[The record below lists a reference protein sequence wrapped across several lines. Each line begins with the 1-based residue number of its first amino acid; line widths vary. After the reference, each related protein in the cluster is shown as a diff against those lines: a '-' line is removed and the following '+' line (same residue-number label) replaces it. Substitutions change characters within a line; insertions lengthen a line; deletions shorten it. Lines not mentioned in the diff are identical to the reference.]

1 MKMRFALNNGDLA
14 PRFVPRFLLGEGRC
28 RPSDCWIIVRGVVY
42 DVTSFLESHP
52 GGPLLILS
60 VAGGDATQAFAAPG
74 HSTRAVEQLLS
85 MRVGVLAGGP
95 ADRRGCSPGGP
106 CLRTITGGIIR
117 LGALVAVP
125 CATCGA
131 ALPEGSERCGICQ
144 QTSIPRLR
152 EQLQLA
158 GRVLESGEQVEAVV
172 EAMPAPEHPPPAPPP
187 PPSPPRTPAPPAA
200 SPGVPP
206 PPMGVTWRPSGQGD
220 WQVMD
225 CPICG
230 PICGGSVHR
239 PDSAEVLAGAMK
251 KGDAAARR
259 GEWSQALAHYY
270 DAVGAITKRT
280 GTGTVAAV
288 HTAASLAQRKLRSL
302 HSALRHADLATAAA
316 DADADANTGGG
327 AISAIISA
335 RAHAARGAALEAL
348 GLMSD
353 AHAAFVRAA
362 RLDVSDP
369 RPAAAAARLL
379 PLRWLLERNAEAHGA
394 DADADAESVQ
404 LSPSQR
410 AFVEQL
416 ERAVASRG
424 LAAALRPLPSLAQLL
439 VDERR
444 AGGRA
449 RRVRRQS
456 RVLSLLAVDAAAEAA
471 RHLHGGH
478 NADAC
483 MRQWVHAKA
492 NELGLDLVGELVRAA
507 LGDGAEDV
515 GSDDGDGDDEG
526 GEHDDGGESNSEG
539 EEEAEGPNA
548 SEEVQ
553 LPGAFGRVLVQ
564 LELAPRRQRLTLSLL
579 SLHATD
585 FCEPRLRY
593 TFAVGL
599 ISVYLLQAEITAC
612 GAHDLPYLEFAEW
625 HSAERGAFLPADG
638 LPPAASVERRAK
650 AFVDFLTSGEGARAP
665 LAPARSGDTGTT
677 VERSL
682 RGDF

>member
-1 MKMRFALNNGDLA
+1 MATL
-14 PRFVPRFLLGEGRC
+14 RC
-28 RPSDCWIIVRGVVY
+28 HAFYSEKDVAAHDRPSDCWIIVRGVVY

-172 EAMPAPEHPPPAPPP
+172 EAMPAPEHPPPPPPP

-548 SEEVQ
+548 SAEVQ

-579 SLHATD
+579 SLHAID

-677 VERSL
+677 VEGSL

>member
-1 MKMRFALNNGDLA
+1 MATLRHAFYSEKDVAAHD
-14 PRFVPRFLLGEGRC
+14 

-369 RPAAAAARLL
+369 QPAAAAARLL

-548 SEEVQ
+548 SAEVQ

-625 HSAERGAFLPADG
+625 HSAERGAFLPADD

>member
-1 MKMRFALNNGDLA
+1 
-14 PRFVPRFLLGEGRC
+14 
-28 RPSDCWIIVRGVVY
+28 
-42 DVTSFLESHP
+42 
-52 GGPLLILS
+52 
-60 VAGGDATQAFAAPG
+60 
-74 HSTRAVEQLLS
+74 
-85 MRVGVLAGGP
+85 
-95 ADRRGCSPGGP
+95 
-106 CLRTITGGIIR
+106 
-117 LGALVAVP
+117 
-125 CATCGA
+125 
-131 ALPEGSERCGICQ
+131 
-144 QTSIPRLR
+144 
-152 EQLQLA
+152 
-158 GRVLESGEQVEAVV
+158 
-172 EAMPAPEHPPPAPPP
+172 
-187 PPSPPRTPAPPAA
+187 
-200 SPGVPP
+200 
-206 PPMGVTWRPSGQGD
+206 
-220 WQVMD
+220 MD

-239 PDSAEVLAGAMK
+239 PDSVEVLAAAMK

-288 HTAASLAQRKLRSL
+288 HTAASLAQRKLQSL

-327 AISAIISA
+327 AISA

-362 RLDVSDP
+362 RLDMSDP
-369 RPAAAAARLL
+369 RLAAAAARLL
-379 PLRWLLERNAEAHGA
+379 PLRLLLERNAEAHGA
-394 DADADAESVQ
+394 DADADAASVQLSVVLSAQ
-404 LSPSQR
+404 LSPSQK

-416 ERAVASRG
+416 ERAVAAHG
-424 LAAALRPLPSLAQLL
+424 LAATLRPLPSLAQLL
-439 VDERR
+439 GDERR

-471 RHLHGGH
+471 RHLNGGH

-492 NELGLDLVGELVRAA
+492 DELGLDLVGELVRAA
-507 LGDGAEDV
+507 LGDGGEDV

-526 GEHDDGGESNSEG
+526 SEHDDGGESEGEGEG
-539 EEEAEGPNA
+539 EEEGPSA
-548 SEEVQ
+548 SAEVQ

-579 SLHATD
+579 SLNAAD

-612 GAHDLPYLEFAEW
+612 GDHDLPYLEFAEW

-650 AFVDFLTSGEGARAP
+650 AFVDFLTSGEGGRAP

-677 VERSL
+677 VEGWGKAS
-682 RGDF
+682 

>member
-1 MKMRFALNNGDLA
+1 
-14 PRFVPRFLLGEGRC
+14 
-28 RPSDCWIIVRGVVY
+28 
-42 DVTSFLESHP
+42 
-52 GGPLLILS
+52 
-60 VAGGDATQAFAAPG
+60 
-74 HSTRAVEQLLS
+74 
-85 MRVGVLAGGP
+85 
-95 ADRRGCSPGGP
+95 
-106 CLRTITGGIIR
+106 
-117 LGALVAVP
+117 
-125 CATCGA
+125 
-131 ALPEGSERCGICQ
+131 
-144 QTSIPRLR
+144 
-152 EQLQLA
+152 
-158 GRVLESGEQVEAVV
+158 
-172 EAMPAPEHPPPAPPP
+172 
-187 PPSPPRTPAPPAA
+187 
-200 SPGVPP
+200 
-206 PPMGVTWRPSGQGD
+206 MGVAWRPSGQGD

-230 PICGGSVHR
+230 PVCGGSVHR
-239 PDSAEVLAGAMK
+239 PDSAEVLAAAMK

-280 GTGTVAAV
+280 DTATVAAV
-288 HTAASLAQRKLRSL
+288 HTAASLSQRKLRSM
-302 HSALRHADLATAAA
+302 HSALRHANLATAAA
-316 DADADANTGGG
+316 DAAAADAAADANADADAAVSAGGRGGG
-327 AISAIISA
+327 AIGA

-362 RLDVSDP
+362 RLDMSDP

-379 PLRWLLERNAEAHGA
+379 PLRLLLERNAAGAHGGMLGPLTPLERSAGAHGA
-394 DADADAESVQ
+394 DADAAQHDATQHDAAQHDAEAVSDQSNVVLSAQ
-404 LSPSQR
+404 LSPSQL

-416 ERAVASRG
+416 ERAVAARG
-424 LAAALRPLPSLAQLL
+424 LAATLRPLPSLAQLL
-439 VDERR
+439 GDERR

-492 NELGLDLVGELVRAA
+492 DELGLDLVGELVRAA
-507 LGDGAEDV
+507 LGDGGEDV

-526 GEHDDGGESNSEG
+526 SEHDDSGESESEG
-539 EEEAEGPNA
+539 EEEAEGPSA
-548 SEEVQ
+548 SAEVQ

-579 SLHATD
+579 SLNATD

-612 GAHDLPYLEFAEW
+612 GDRDLPYLEFAEW
-625 HSAERGAFLPADG
+625 HSAERGAFVPADG

-650 AFVDFLTSGEGARAP
+650 AFVDFLTSGEGGRAP
-665 LAPARSGDTGTT
+665 LAPARSGGTGTT
-677 VERSL
+677 VEGS
-682 RGDF
+682 

>member
-1 MKMRFALNNGDLA
+1 M
-14 PRFVPRFLLGEGRC
+14 
-28 RPSDCWIIVRGVVY
+28 
-42 DVTSFLESHP
+42 
-52 GGPLLILS
+52 
-60 VAGGDATQAFAAPG
+60 
-74 HSTRAVEQLLS
+74 
-85 MRVGVLAGGP
+85 
-95 ADRRGCSPGGP
+95 
-106 CLRTITGGIIR
+106 
-117 LGALVAVP
+117 
-125 CATCGA
+125 
-131 ALPEGSERCGICQ
+131 
-144 QTSIPRLR
+144 
-152 EQLQLA
+152 
-158 GRVLESGEQVEAVV
+158 
-172 EAMPAPEHPPPAPPP
+172 
-187 PPSPPRTPAPPAA
+187 
-200 SPGVPP
+200 
-206 PPMGVTWRPSGQGD
+206 
-220 WQVMD
+220 MD

-230 PICGGSVHR
+230 PVCGGSVHR
-239 PDSAEVLAGAMK
+239 PDSAEALAAAMK

-327 AISAIISA
+327 AISA

-362 RLDVSDP
+362 QLDMSDP
-369 RPAAAAARLL
+369 RLAAAAARLL
-379 PLRWLLERNAEAHGA
+379 PLRLLLERNAEAHGA
-394 DADADAESVQ
+394 DAYADAASVQLSVVLSAQ
-404 LSPSQR
+404 LSPSQK

-416 ERAVASRG
+416 ERAVAAHG
-424 LAAALRPLPSLAQLL
+424 LAATLRPLPSLAQLL
-439 VDERR
+439 GDERR

-471 RHLHGGH
+471 RHLNGGH

-492 NELGLDLVGELVRAA
+492 DELGLDLVAELVRAA
-507 LGDGAEDV
+507 LGDGGEDV

-526 GEHDDGGESNSEG
+526 GEHDDGGESESEG
-539 EEEAEGPNA
+539 EEETEGPSA
-548 SEEVQ
+548 SAEVQ

-579 SLHATD
+579 SLNAAD

-612 GAHDLPYLEFAEW
+612 GDHDLPYLEFAEW

-665 LAPARSGDTGTT
+665 LAPARSGGTGTT
-677 VERSL
+677 VEGS
-682 RGDF
+682 

>member
-1 MKMRFALNNGDLA
+1 
-14 PRFVPRFLLGEGRC
+14 
-28 RPSDCWIIVRGVVY
+28 
-42 DVTSFLESHP
+42 
-52 GGPLLILS
+52 
-60 VAGGDATQAFAAPG
+60 
-74 HSTRAVEQLLS
+74 
-85 MRVGVLAGGP
+85 
-95 ADRRGCSPGGP
+95 
-106 CLRTITGGIIR
+106 
-117 LGALVAVP
+117 
-125 CATCGA
+125 
-131 ALPEGSERCGICQ
+131 
-144 QTSIPRLR
+144 
-152 EQLQLA
+152 
-158 GRVLESGEQVEAVV
+158 
-172 EAMPAPEHPPPAPPP
+172 
-187 PPSPPRTPAPPAA
+187 
-200 SPGVPP
+200 
-206 PPMGVTWRPSGQGD
+206 
-220 WQVMD
+220 MD

-230 PICGGSVHR
+230 PVCGGSVHR
-239 PDSAEVLAGAMK
+239 PDSAEVLAAAMK

-280 GTGTVAAV
+280 DTATVAAV
-288 HTAASLAQRKLRSL
+288 HTAASLSQRKLRSM
-302 HSALRHADLATAAA
+302 HSALRHANLATAAA
-316 DADADANTGGG
+316 DAAAADANADANADADAAASAGGRGGG
-327 AISAIISA
+327 AIGA

-362 RLDVSDP
+362 RLDMSDP

-379 PLRWLLERNAEAHGA
+379 PLRLLLERNARAHGA
-394 DADADAESVQ
+394 DADAAQHDDAQHNATQHDTAQHDADAASDQSNVVLSAQ
-404 LSPSQR
+404 LSPSQL

-416 ERAVASRG
+416 ERAVAARG
-424 LAAALRPLPSLAQLL
+424 LAATLRPLPSLAQLL
-439 VDERR
+439 GDERDISVISRTYLGHISLAQLLGDERR

-478 NADAC
+478 NADSC

-492 NELGLDLVGELVRAA
+492 DELGLDLVGELVRAA
-507 LGDGAEDV
+507 LGDGGEDV
-515 GSDDGDGDDEG
+515 GSDDGDDEG
-526 GEHDDGGESNSEG
+526 SEHDDGGESESEG
-539 EEEAEGPNA
+539 EEEAEGPSA
-548 SEEVQ
+548 SAEVQ

-579 SLHATD
+579 SLNATD

-612 GAHDLPYLEFAEW
+612 GDHDLPYLEFAEW

-650 AFVDFLTSGEGARAP
+650 AFVDFLTSGEGGRAP
-665 LAPARSGDTGTT
+665 LAPARSGGTGTT
-677 VERSL
+677 VEGS
-682 RGDF
+682 

>member
-1 MKMRFALNNGDLA
+1 MATLRHAFYSEKDVAAHD
-14 PRFVPRFLLGEGRC
+14 

-665 LAPARSGDTGTT
+665 LAPARSGDTGPT

>member
-1 MKMRFALNNGDLA
+1 
-14 PRFVPRFLLGEGRC
+14 
-28 RPSDCWIIVRGVVY
+28 
-42 DVTSFLESHP
+42 
-52 GGPLLILS
+52 
-60 VAGGDATQAFAAPG
+60 
-74 HSTRAVEQLLS
+74 
-85 MRVGVLAGGP
+85 
-95 ADRRGCSPGGP
+95 
-106 CLRTITGGIIR
+106 
-117 LGALVAVP
+117 
-125 CATCGA
+125 
-131 ALPEGSERCGICQ
+131 
-144 QTSIPRLR
+144 
-152 EQLQLA
+152 
-158 GRVLESGEQVEAVV
+158 
-172 EAMPAPEHPPPAPPP
+172 
-187 PPSPPRTPAPPAA
+187 
-200 SPGVPP
+200 
-206 PPMGVTWRPSGQGD
+206 
-220 WQVMD
+220 MD

-230 PICGGSVHR
+230 PVCGGSVHR
-239 PDSAEVLAGAMK
+239 PDSVEVLAAAMK

-288 HTAASLAQRKLRSL
+288 HTAASLAQRKLRSM

-353 AHAAFVRAA
+353 AHAAFARAA

-369 RPAAAAARLL
+369 RPSAAAARLL

-444 AGGRA
+444 AGSRA

-579 SLHATD
+579 SLNAAD

-612 GAHDLPYLEFAEW
+612 GDHDLPYLEFAEW

-650 AFVDFLTSGEGARAP
+650 AFVDFLTRGEGARAP

>member
-1 MKMRFALNNGDLA
+1 MATLRHAFYSEKDVAAHD
-14 PRFVPRFLLGEGRC
+14 

-564 LELAPRRQRLTLSLL
+564 LELAPQRQRLTLSLL

>member
-1 MKMRFALNNGDLA
+1 
-14 PRFVPRFLLGEGRC
+14 V
-28 RPSDCWIIVRGVVY
+28 
-42 DVTSFLESHP
+42 
-52 GGPLLILS
+52 
-60 VAGGDATQAFAAPG
+60 
-74 HSTRAVEQLLS
+74 
-85 MRVGVLAGGP
+85 
-95 ADRRGCSPGGP
+95 
-106 CLRTITGGIIR
+106 
-117 LGALVAVP
+117 
-125 CATCGA
+125 
-131 ALPEGSERCGICQ
+131 
-144 QTSIPRLR
+144 
-152 EQLQLA
+152 
-158 GRVLESGEQVEAVV
+158 
-172 EAMPAPEHPPPAPPP
+172 
-187 PPSPPRTPAPPAA
+187 
-200 SPGVPP
+200 
-206 PPMGVTWRPSGQGD
+206 
-220 WQVMD
+220 
-225 CPICG
+225 
-230 PICGGSVHR
+230 CGGSVHR
-239 PDSAEVLAGAMK
+239 PDSAEVLAAAMK

-280 GTGTVAAV
+280 GTATVAAV
-288 HTAASLAQRKLRSL
+288 HTAASISQRKLRSM
-302 HSALRHADLATAAA
+302 HSALRHANLATAAA
-316 DADADANTGGG
+316 DADAADAAVDANADADAAVSAGGRG
-327 AISAIISA
+327 GDAIGA

-362 RLDVSDP
+362 RLDMSDP

-379 PLRWLLERNAEAHGA
+379 PLRFLLERNAAGAHGGMLGPLTPLERNAGGAHGA
-394 DADADAESVQ
+394 DADAAQHDDAQHDDAQHDAAQHDADAASDQSNVVLSAQ
-404 LSPSQR
+404 LSPSQL

-416 ERAVASRG
+416 ERAVAAHG
-424 LAAALRPLPSLAQLL
+424 LAATLRPLPSLAQLL
-439 VDERR
+439 GDERR

-449 RRVRRQS
+449 RRVCRQS

-492 NELGLDLVGELVRAA
+492 DELGLDLVGELVRAA
-507 LGDGAEDV
+507 LGDGGEDV

-526 GEHDDGGESNSEG
+526 SEHDGSGESEGEG
-539 EEEAEGPNA
+539 EEEAEGPSA
-548 SEEVQ
+548 SAEVQ

-579 SLHATD
+579 SLNATD

-612 GAHDLPYLEFAEW
+612 GDHDLPYLEFAEW

-650 AFVDFLTSGEGARAP
+650 AFVDFLTSGEGGRAP
-665 LAPARSGDTGTT
+665 LAPARSRGTGTT
-677 VERSL
+677 VEGS
-682 RGDF
+682 

>member
-1 MKMRFALNNGDLA
+1 MATL
-14 PRFVPRFLLGEGRC
+14 RC
-28 RPSDCWIIVRGVVY
+28 HAFYSEKDVAAHDRPSDCWIIVRGVVY

-172 EAMPAPEHPPPAPPP
+172 EAMPAPEHPPPPPPP

-548 SEEVQ
+548 SAEVQ

-564 LELAPRRQRLTLSLL
+564 LELAPQRQRLTLSLL

-650 AFVDFLTSGEGARAP
+650 AFVDVLTSGEGARAP